1 MKKLFILTILL
12 VINFKQNVFAQFD
25 PNVDYEN
32 YSIGSSANKFYLEQ
46 YQNNDQKSIDIQPK
60 PTDNYQNNIPKAN
73 NNYQNIYNNQINNN
87 FAIPKSKTLYNFSDG
102 LGEGYRVYDNSNR
115 QSYFCGLS
123 SNKKNLFTH
132 QNNFNG
138 VYVGIGVNF
147 VNSSIDI
154 SQNYRYTSINQSNN
168 PVKPTSYNASSN
180 STVPSIIIG
189 QGRLFSNGLF
199 LGQEMSILV
208 GDFTLDKKNLKP
220 QSLASEADAIVD
232 QIKFR
237 ASNLSY
243 YSGKFG
249 FNIFDVVLPYVKVG
263 LSFSST
269 NFQLKFKDGS
279 TKNSTGGWPFLTYGA
294 GFDIS
299 VFENFR
305 FMIDYTMLSSSAE
318 VYFYQYY
325 SSESGSGVD
334 KSFQLPIDLTS
345 SFMRAN
351 LVYRF

>member
-1 MKKLFILTILL
+1 MKKLFILTILFL
-12 VINFKQNVFAQFD
+12 INFKQNVFAQFN
-25 PNVDYEN
+25 PNLDFEN
-32 YSIGSSANKFYLEQ
+32 YSIGSSANKFYSQE
-46 YQNNDQKSIDIQPK
+46 YNNSNPKLIDGNQTISA
-60 PTDNYQNNIPKAN
+60 DNYQP
-73 NNYQNIYNNQINNN
+73 NYQNIYSNQFNDNV
-87 FAIPKSKTLYNFSDG
+87 AIPKKKAPYNFSDG

-115 QSYFCGLS
+115 QSYYCGLS
-123 SNKKNLFTH
+123 SDKKNIFTH

-138 VYVGIGVNF
+138 VYVGVGVNF

-154 SQNYRYTSINQSNN
+154 TQNSSYSSANQDTTQ
-168 PVKPTSYNASSN
+168 VKPISYNASSN

-189 QGRLFSNGLF
+189 QGRLFSNGLY

-220 QSLASEADAIVD
+220 QSSASEVDDIID

-237 ASNLSY
+237 ASNLSF

-269 NFQLKFKDGS
+269 NFQLKFKDGT
-279 TKNSTGGWPFLTYGA
+279 TKNATGNWPFLTYGA
-294 GFDIS
+294 GVDIS
-299 VFENFR
+299 MSENFR
-305 FMIDYTMLSSSAE
+305 FMIDYTIFSSSAE
-318 VYFYQYY
+318 TYFNQYY
-325 SSESGSGVD
+325 SSQLGIGVE
-334 KSFQLPIDLTS
+334 KSYKLPIDLTS
-345 SFMRAN
+345 SFLRAN

>member
-1 MKKLFILTILL
+1 MKKLFILTILFL
-12 VINFKQNVFAQFD
+12 INFKQNVFAQFN
-25 PNVDYEN
+25 PNLDFEN
-32 YSIGSSANKFYLEQ
+32 YSIGSSANKFYSEQ
-46 YQNNDQKSIDIQPK
+46 YQNNDQKSIDHAQPK
-60 PTDNYQNNIPKAN
+60 PADNYQP
-73 NNYQNIYNNQINNN
+73 NYQNIYSNQFNDNV
-87 FAIPKSKTLYNFSDG
+87 AIPKKKAPYNFSDG

-115 QSYFCGLS
+115 QSYYCGLS
-123 SNKKNLFTH
+123 SDKKNIFTH

-138 VYVGIGVNF
+138 VYVGVGVNF

-154 SQNYRYTSINQSNN
+154 TQNSRYTAKNQNN
-168 PVKPTSYNASSN
+168 SPIKPTSYNASSN

-189 QGRLFSNGLF
+189 QGRLFSNGLY

-220 QSLASEADAIVD
+220 QSADSEADGIID

-269 NFQLKFKDGS
+269 NFQLKFKDGT
-279 TKNSTGGWPFLTYGA
+279 TKNANGGWPFITYG
-294 GFDIS
+294 GGVDIS
-299 VFENFR
+299 MYENFR
-305 FMIDYTMLSSSAE
+305 FMIDYTMFSSSTDT
-318 VYFYQYY
+318 YFNQYY
-325 SSESGSGVD
+325 SSQLGIGVE
-334 KSFQLPIDLTS
+334 KSYQIPIDLTS
-345 SFMRAN
+345 TFLRAN